1 MPVRVVAGK
10 YRHRLL
16 IYPDDAAH
24 IRPTKDRI
32 REAVFSSL
40 GPLYGLKV
48 LDLYSGSGAMAIEA
62 LSREAEFAY
71 LVDNSKIAISTIN
84 KNIANLGINNAKVLF
99 LSDFEALEQF
109 KKEGIK
115 FDLIFLDPPYKEGK
129 YEEVISY
136 LLNNNLL
143 NPNARIVTECDHDLD
158 FYLFTFKKI
167 KTYQYGEIKVN
178 VLHL

>member
-1 MPVRVVAGK
+1 MQMRVVAGK
-10 YRHRLL
+10 YRHRIL

-71 LVDNSKIAISTIN
+71 LVDNNKIAISTIN
-84 KNIANLGINNAKVLF
+84 KNIANLAINNAKVLL
-99 LSDFEALEQF
+99 LSDFEALELF
-109 KKEGIK
+109 KTDNVK
-115 FDLIFLDPPYKEGK
+115 FDLIFLDPPYKDGK

-136 LLNNNLL
+136 LINNDLL
-143 NPNARIVTECDHDLD
+143 NMNARIVTECDHDLD
-158 FYLFTFKKI
+158 FSTFAFKKI